1 MTMAS
6 ERLDL
11 VYRVLDLQL
20 VDVDGRRCGKVDDV
34 ELGGEP
40 LRAVALLVGSG
51 VYPRRMPGR
60 ALARLARRV
69 VGDEALGANVVRVP
83 WEEIDAI
90 EATIRLKRPA
100 AELGLG
106 RGDDDLAAVVGKLL
120 LAPKEERR

>member
-1 MTMAS
+1 LILAS
-6 ERLDL
+6 DRLDL

-20 VDVDGRRCGKVDDV
+20 VDIDDRRCGKVDDV
-34 ELGGEP
+34 ELAGEP

-60 ALARLARRV
+60 RLAQLARRV
-69 VGDEALGANVVRVP
+69 VGAETLGGNVVRVP

-90 EATIRLKRPA
+90 GATIKLKRPA

-106 RGDDDLAAVVGKLL
+106 RGDDELAPVVGRLL
-120 LAPKEERR
+120 LARKEEQG

>member
-1 MTMAS
+1 VAS

-20 VDVDGRRCGKVDDV
+20 VDVDDRRCGKVDDI

-51 VYPRRMPGR
+51 VYPRRLPGR
-60 ALARLARRV
+60 GLTRLARRL
-69 VGDEALGANVVRVP
+69 VGDETLGANVVRIP
-83 WEEIDAI
+83 WEEIDPI

-106 RGDDDLAAVVGKLL
+106 RGDDALAPVVGKLL
-120 LAPKEERR
+120 LARKGRQR